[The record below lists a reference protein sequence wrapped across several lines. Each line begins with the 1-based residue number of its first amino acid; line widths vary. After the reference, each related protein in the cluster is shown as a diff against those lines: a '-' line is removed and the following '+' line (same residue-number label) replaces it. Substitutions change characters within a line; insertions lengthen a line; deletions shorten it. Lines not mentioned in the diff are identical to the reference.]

1 MPAPRAAAMRDL
13 FHVGESIPFD
23 QGKLPEVCRT
33 RLKTTRTARAPPG
46 TTRALD
52 AGMMLAAIALG
63 VAATYAQA
71 ADPPAPQ
78 PTDGAALPAMTLD
91 QALAYARA
99 HQPSLQSAL
108 ARVAAAAAETRIPR
122 AQWLPTFGATVQAF
136 EGTANNSTASYLGV
150 PEVDLPRIG
159 GTKVGR
165 DWSPSRS
172 TLGAI
177 GAGQEIFDFGRIAA
191 QAAVADVAY
200 ETERHRADAER
211 LRVDLVVKEAY
222 YGVEGAHAVLH
233 AAEDAYQRAR
243 AHRDMAAAGVR
254 SGLHAPIE
262 LTRAEADLTR
272 FDVGRIRADGSL
284 RTSRAVFAAA
294 VGYAGRML
302 EAGGT
307 EAAALAAPGLE
318 QGLKQA
324 IDRDPV
330 IEEAR
335 SRVKAGEALTRAIA
349 AELRPDLALTA
360 TLSDRAGTAAST
372 STSISQTWGPLP
384 AIPNWDAG
392 LVLRWPLYDPVVSAR
407 RDAAATR
414 VEAARADVSTLSQ
427 QETAAVEEGYV
438 ALEVAQAALVSL
450 ARAVEAAR
458 ANYAQAEARWK
469 AGLGTS
475 LELAD
480 AEALRTDAEIQLAI
494 GQFETLRTRAVIGRL
509 IAEGL

>member
-1 MPAPRAAAMRDL
+1 MLGNESPSIRENFPKYAGIEWRLPVLGSPLPGTPRAVDERMSALASTGQML
-13 FHVGESIPFD
+13 VMLVAIS
-23 QGKLPEVCRT
+23 
-33 RLKTTRTARAPPG
+33 PG
-46 TTRALD
+46 
-52 AGMMLAAIALG
+52 G
-63 VAATYAQA
+63 AT
-71 ADPPAPQ
+71 
-78 PTDGAALPAMTLD
+78 LPAMTLD

-122 AQWLPTFGATVQAF
+122 AQWLPTLGATVQAF
-136 EGTANNSTASYLGV
+136 EGTTNNSTASYLGG
-150 PEVDLPRIG
+150 PEVELPRIG
-159 GTKVGR
+159 GTKVGVA
-165 DWSPSRS
+165 WAPSTS

-191 QAAVADVAY
+191 EAAVADVAY
-200 ETERHRADAER
+200 ETERHRADGER
-211 LRVDLVVKEAY
+211 LRVALIVKEAY
-222 YGVEGAHAVLH
+222 YGVGGAHAVLR
-233 AAEDAYQRAR
+233 AAEDAYQRAQ

-272 FDVGRIRADGSL
+272 FDVGRIRATGSL

-294 VGYAGRML
+294 VGYEGRML
-302 EAGGT
+302 EASGV
-307 EAAALAAPGLE
+307 EAAAPPVPAFE
-318 QGLKQA
+318 QGLEQA

-330 IEEAR
+330 MEEAR

-349 AELRPDLALTA
+349 AELRPDLVLTA

-372 STSISQTWGPLP
+372 GPSISQTWGPLP

-392 LVLRWPLYDPVVSAR
+392 LVLRWPFYDPVVSAR
-407 RDAAATR
+407 RAAAAAR
-414 VEAARADVSTLSQ
+414 VATARADVSALSQ
-427 QETAAVEEGYV
+427 RETAAVQQAYV
-438 ALEVAQAALVSL
+438 DTEVAQAALVSL
-450 ARAVEAAR
+450 ARAVDAAR
-458 ANYAQAEARWK
+458 ANYAQAEARFE

-509 IAEGL
+509 IAEEL

>member
-1 MPAPRAAAMRDL
+1 MPPLAGPERKLAA
-13 FHVGESIPFD
+13 
-23 QGKLPEVCRT
+23 
-33 RLKTTRTARAPPG
+33 
-46 TTRALD
+46 
-52 AGMMLAAIALG
+52 LAAIIVGLVCPIAR
-63 VAATYAQA
+63 A
-71 ADPPAPQ
+71 ADVPLTRAEPSPAVPSMS
-78 PTDGAALPAMTLD
+78 LS

-122 AQWLPTFGATVQAF
+122 AQWLPNFGATVQAF
-136 EGTANNSTASYLGV
+136 EGTANNSTGSYLGV

-159 GTKVGR
+159 GTRVGR
-165 DWSPSRS
+165 TWAPSTS
-172 TLGAI
+172 TLAAI

-191 QAAVADVAY
+191 QAAVSDVAY

-211 LRVDLVVKEAY
+211 LRVDLVVKESY
-222 YGVEGAHAVLH
+222 YAVQGAHAVLR
-233 AAEDAYQRAR
+233 AAEDAFTRAQV
-243 AHRDMAAAGVR
+243 HRDMAAAGVR

-272 FDVGRIRADGSL
+272 FDVGRIRSRGSVQ
-284 RTSRAVFAAA
+284 TSQAVFAAA
-294 VGYAGRML
+294 VGYEGRML
-302 EAGGT
+302 DVSGAEEAT
-307 EAAALAAPGLE
+307 VPVPPLE

-330 IEEAR
+330 LEEAR
-335 SRVKAGEALTRAIA
+335 SRVKGGEALTRAIA

-360 TLSDRAGTAAST
+360 TLSDRAGTAEST
-372 STSISQTWGPLP
+372 STNAISQTWGPLP

-392 LVLRWPLYDPVVSAR
+392 LVLRWPIYDPVVSAR

-414 VEAARADVSTLSQ
+414 VEAARADVSALSQ
-427 QETAAVEEGYV
+427 QETAAVQEAYV
-438 ALEVAQAALVSL
+438 ATEVARAALVSL
-450 ARAVEAAR
+450 AHAVEAAH
-458 ANYAQAEARWK
+458 ANYAQAEARFK

-480 AEALRTDAEIQLAI
+480 AEAVRTDAEIQLAI
-494 GQFETLRTRAVIGRL
+494 GQFENLRTRAVIGRL